1 VSRAAGVSVAALAL
15 LALLPVPG
23 DAGAAPFGKSGIA
36 DWTVP
41 PVPGPEPSFAP
52 PAARR
57 LRLRNGAA
65 LVVLENHTLPIAAID
80 VVVLGAGTAADPKR
94 KRGLAAFTAD
104 MLDEGAGGM
113 SALAISD
120 EEARLGAEIELRA
133 DDDAA
138 RISVSALSRTL
149 EPTLDLLAK
158 IMTQPAFDAAEL
170 DRVKGDRMTSLAQRR
185 DRPREVVALVL
196 DAALFGPE
204 SAYGHPGPGVQGDVK
219 GITPADVQG
228 FYRAHWSPAA
238 TTFVVAGDVDAAAIA
253 ARLDAALGGWR
264 APGAKPPA
272 VPAATAAR
280 LAHRLLLVDRPGAA
294 QSDVRI
300 GRIDPD
306 RHDPRYFAFE
316 VLRTILGD
324 GFISRLNQR
333 LREQLGITYGAAA
346 GVAWLKT
353 CGRLAI
359 STAIVSDKT
368 ATGLAETF
376 KILDDLASHEVD
388 PAELDRARQKLV
400 RALPRRFETNAGAA
414 AAFAEL
420 VLGGLPDDWYG
431 RIAGGVAKVTAADVA
446 AAAKAL
452 MSSGSM
458 AIAVVGDV
466 AKIRGELDKLGLG
479 SPAMYDLDAAPLP
492 AK

>member
-1 VSRAAGVSVAALAL
+1 MTRAGCPVVAALVAAAL
-15 LALLPVPG
+15 AVPG
-23 DAGAAPFGKSGIA
+23 GAWAAPFGKSGIA
-36 DWTVP
+36 DWTAAP
-41 PVPGPEPSFAP
+41 APGPEPSFAP

-57 LRLRNGAA
+57 LRLKSGAS
-65 LVVLENHTLPIAAID
+65 LVVIENHTLPIAAID
-80 VVVLGAGTAADPKR
+80 VVVAGAGTAADPRR

-120 EEARLGAEIELRA
+120 EEARLGAEIVLRA

-138 RISVSALSRTL
+138 RISVSALTRTL
-149 EPTLDLLAK
+149 DPTLDLLAK
-158 IMTQPAFDAAEL
+158 ILTQPAFDAAEL
-170 DRVKGDRMTSLAQRR
+170 DRVKGDRMTSLEQRR

-204 SAYGHPGPGVQGDVK
+204 SAYGHPGPGVQADVK
-219 GITPADVQG
+219 AITPADVQG

-238 TTFVVAGDVDAAAIA
+238 TTIVVAGDVETAALA
-253 ARLDAALGGWR
+253 AKLDAVLGGWR
-264 APGAKPPA
+264 APGARPPA
-272 VPAATAAR
+272 IPAATAAK
-280 LAHRLLLVDRPGAA
+280 LGHRLLLVDRPGAA

-333 LREQLGITYGAAA
+333 LREQLGITYGAGA

-353 CGRLAI
+353 CGRLSIA
-359 STAIVSDKT
+359 TAIVSDKT
-368 ATGLAETF
+368 ATGVAETF
-376 KILDDLASHEVD
+376 QILDDLASHEVD
-388 PAELDRARQKLV
+388 AAELDRSRQKLV
-400 RALPRRFETNAGAA
+400 RALPRRFETNAGTA
-414 AAFAEL
+414 AAFAEI
-420 VLGGLPDDWYG
+420 VLGGLPDDWYS
-431 RIAGGVAKVTAADVA
+431 RIAGGVAKVTAAEVA

-458 AIAVVGDV
+458 AIAIVGDV

-479 SPAMYDLDAAPLP
+479 APAMYDLDAAPLP